1 MNEQDKNETS
11 TQSPR
16 NGSLDEVVFADPW
29 LKKAEKGRSLPHD
42 VRFACAYELF
52 IQALD
57 FEGAVFLRR
66 TENTDELWIVV
77 GESLP
82 TVRRIS
88 DGTASPQD
96 FERGEYFSVGRVF
109 AIKRK
114 GEELT
119 ACLKLMELLFRA
131 TYGFEHPEKFI
142 APGIVDK
149 SAYDR
154 LLKRLDDEHEENRR
168 KAREGETEIIK
179 VARELGLSPKPT
191 GEGPSHWFARCPGKI
206 HGKTGN
212 HVLFINAAEDSF
224 GCGWCRRKGG
234 VEELRA
240 FVRERKLGGVEKKED
255 IGPIKKEQ
263 QESNEDGRPDVVSME
278 LGGVEKQED
287 IGPIKKEQQESKY
300 GEELVELGYRLEKGH
315 GFDQDYGKAMEL
327 YTLASA
333 EGNSTAMNNI
343 GWLYLNGLGV
353 KRDLKA
359 AVEWFEKAAQSDN
372 TTAMINL
379 GNICEGYGSGDE
391 ANPDYKG
398 AVKWYTEAA
407 QWGDPK
413 AKLNLGNMYH
423 YGRGVRKNYRKAA
436 EIYKELAMSGDVK
449 AYFYMGL
456 YFQNGFHFKQNYDA
470 ARYFYEMGAAAN
482 DSISMLNLGT
492 MYGKGLG
499 VEVDNEKALYWY
511 KQAAESGD
519 TLAYANVG
527 WFFEKGRA
535 VEQDYTQAI
544 YWYNKGAVAREPHAM
559 NNLGALYERGL
570 GVTKDQKKAEYWYAK
585 AREALES
592 KQFLESPATEIN

>member
-1 MNEQDKNETS
+1 MSEQDKKGTS

-16 NGSLDEVVFADPW
+16 KESLDELVFADPW
-29 LKKAEKGRSLPHD
+29 LKKAEKTEHFPD
-42 VRFACAYELF
+42 DARFACAYEIHPVVEYF
-52 IQALD
+52 
-57 FEGAVFLRR
+57 AVATFLRR
-66 TENTDELWIVV
+66 TETIDELWIGATVNDRTFSAEDFKRV
-77 GESLP
+77 GLWG
-82 TVRRIS
+82 I
-88 DGTASPQD
+88 
-96 FERGEYFSVGRVF
+96 GRVF
-109 AIKRK
+109 AITRN
-114 GEELT
+114 GDELT
-119 ACLKLMELLFRA
+119 ACLKLIELLFRA
-131 TYGFEHPEKFI
+131 RHGFEWPEAFLVT
-142 APGIVDK
+142 GIVDESSFTSMVRK
-149 SAYDR
+149 IE
-154 LLKRLDDEHEENRR
+154 KELDENKQ
-168 KAREGETEIIK
+168 KARETETAIIE
-179 VARELGLSPKPT
+179 VARNLGLSPKPT

-255 IGPIKKEQ
+255 RGPTKKE
-263 QESNEDGRPDVVSME
+263 R
-278 LGGVEKQED
+278 
-287 IGPIKKEQQESKY
+287 QESKY
-300 GEELVELGYRLEKGH
+300 GEELVELGYRLEKGQD
-315 GFDQDYGKAMEL
+315 FDQDYGKAMEL

-379 GNICEGYGSGDE
+379 GNICEGYGLDDE
-391 ANPDYKG
+391 SNPDYKG
-398 AVKWYTEAA
+398 AMQWYTKAA
-407 QWGDPK
+407 QLGVPQ
-413 AKLNLGNMYH
+413 AKLNLGNLYH
-423 YGRGVRKNYRKAA
+423 YGHGVRKNYRKAA
-436 EIYKELAMSGDVK
+436 EIYKELALSGYVN

-482 DSISMLNLGT
+482 DSLSMMNLGV
-492 MYGKGLG
+492 MYGKGRG
-499 VEVDNEKALYWY
+499 VEVDNEKALHWY
-511 KQAAESGD
+511 IQAGERGD
-519 TLAYANVG
+519 TLAYVNVG

-535 VEQDYTQAI
+535 VEQDYTQAM

-570 GVTKDQKKAEYWYAK
+570 GVKKDQKKADHWYAK

>member
-52 IQALD
+52 MQALD

-179 VARELGLSPKPT
+179 VARELGLFPKPT
-191 GEGPSHWFARCPGKI
+191 GTGASHWWANCPATHHSLDI
-206 HGKTGN
+206 D
-212 HVLFINAAEDSF
+212 AAENCF
-224 GCGWCRRKGG
+224 WCGWCKRKGG
-234 VEELRA
+234 AEELRA
-240 FVRERKLGGVEKKED
+240 FVKERKDEKQRGGRTQQYAPKNWDDDKLGRPDVVYMELGGVEKKED
-255 IGPIKKEQ
+255 KGPIKKE
-263 QESNEDGRPDVVSME
+263 R
-278 LGGVEKQED
+278 
-287 IGPIKKEQQESKY
+287 QESK
-300 GEELVELGYRLEKGH
+300 
-315 GFDQDYGKAMEL
+315 
-327 YTLASA
+327 
-333 EGNSTAMNNI
+333 
-343 GWLYLNGLGV
+343 
-353 KRDLKA
+353 
-359 AVEWFEKAAQSDN
+359 
-372 TTAMINL
+372 
-379 GNICEGYGSGDE
+379 
-391 ANPDYKG
+391 
-398 AVKWYTEAA
+398 
-407 QWGDPK
+407 
-413 AKLNLGNMYH
+413 
-423 YGRGVRKNYRKAA
+423 
-436 EIYKELAMSGDVK
+436 
-449 AYFYMGL
+449 
-456 YFQNGFHFKQNYDA
+456 
-470 ARYFYEMGAAAN
+470 
-482 DSISMLNLGT
+482 
-492 MYGKGLG
+492 
-499 VEVDNEKALYWY
+499 
-511 KQAAESGD
+511 
-519 TLAYANVG
+519 
-527 WFFEKGRA
+527 
-535 VEQDYTQAI
+535 
-544 YWYNKGAVAREPHAM
+544 
-559 NNLGALYERGL
+559 
-570 GVTKDQKKAEYWYAK
+570 
-585 AREALES
+585 
-592 KQFLESPATEIN
+592 